1 MRDLERALEAE
12 LDALARVERRRAC
25 PEVDGLPRA
34 HPFVAGRAVTAFC
47 SNDYLGL
54 AAHPALAEAAAAAAH
69 REGSGASA
77 SRLVSGDMPSHRAL
91 EHALAPFLGTPS
103 ALLFPS
109 GYQTNIGVLTALV
122 GSEDLIVSDSLNHA
136 SIIDGCRLSRA
147 QVAVYP
153 HADVATA
160 ERLLQTGGPFRRRLL
175 VTESVFSMDGD
186 AAPLAALAEAAADAD
201 AILVVDEAHAL
212 GVLGPGGRG
221 LCAAAGVVPDVLV
234 GTLGKAFGAGGG
246 FAAGVTSL
254 RELLVNRARSFI
266 YTTALAPPVAAAARA
281 ALRIIQT
288 PEGDSLRLAVAA
300 RRDELADHLRRAGL
314 LGLTPPGAILPV
326 VLGSDGRALEVA
338 KALATRGFF
347 VPAIRPPTVPVGTA
361 RLRVTVSAAHTRE
374 DVAALA
380 HALTEAAG

>member
-1 MRDLERALEAE
+1 LEAE
-12 LDALARVERRRAC
+12 LDALARMDRRRAC
-25 PEVDGLPRA
+25 PEVDGLSRA
-34 HPFVAGRAVTAFC
+34 HPQLAGRAVTAFC

-54 AAHPALAEAAAAAAH
+54 AEHPALADAAATAAR

-91 EHALAPFLGTPS
+91 ERALAAFVGMPS

-109 GYQTNIGVLTALV
+109 GYQTNIGVLTALA
-122 GSEDLIVSDSLNHA
+122 GAEDLIVSDALNHA
-136 SIIDGCRLSRA
+136 SLIDGCRLSRA

-153 HADVATA
+153 HADVAGA

-175 VTESVFSMDGD
+175 VTESIFSMDGD
-186 AAPLAALAEAAADAD
+186 AAPLAGLGAVAARAD

-221 LCAAAGVVPDVLV
+221 LCAATGVVPDVLV
-234 GTLGKAFGAGGG
+234 GTLGKAFGAAGG
-246 FAAGVTSL
+246 FAAGAPSL
-254 RELLVNRARSFI
+254 RDILVNRARSFI
-266 YTTALAPPVAAAARA
+266 YTTALAPPVAAAALA
-281 ALRIIQT
+281 ALHIIGG
-288 PEGDSLRLAVAA
+288 PEGDALRDAVGT
-300 RRDELADHLRRAGL
+300 RRDELAADLRQAGL
-314 LGLTPPGAILPV
+314 IGATPPGAILPV
-326 VLGSDGRALEVA
+326 VLGSDARALEVA
-338 KALATRGFF
+338 KTLAARGFF

-380 HALTEAAG
+380 RALTEAAG